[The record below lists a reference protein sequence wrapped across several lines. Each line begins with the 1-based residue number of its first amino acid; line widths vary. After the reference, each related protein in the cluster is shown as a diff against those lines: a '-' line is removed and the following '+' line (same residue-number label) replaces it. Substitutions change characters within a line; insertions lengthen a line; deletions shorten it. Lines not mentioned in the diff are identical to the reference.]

1 MPESEFSRSVV
12 GMKAFITGAASGI
25 GRAAAHVFAA
35 EGVSVA
41 IADIQSDAVEKVAAQ
56 RPTSPAPQ

>member
-1 MPESEFSRSVV
+1 
-12 GMKAFITGAASGI
+12 
-25 GRAAAHVFAA
+25 VFAA